1 MFVRQLFVQL
11 ERMDAVAKTKS
22 AFGYWPVEQT
32 NKPSPRQQQW
42 WRTLLFFVVIFS
54 HKLTSFKL
62 LNSKQKQ
69 SQEAP
74 ICEKIMIFPSQ

>member
-32 NKPSPRQQQW
+32 NKPSARQQQ
-42 WRTLLFFVVIFS
+42 
-54 HKLTSFKL
+54 
-62 LNSKQKQ
+62 
-69 SQEAP
+69 
-74 ICEKIMIFPSQ
+74 